1 MNAPSGGG
9 RMSPSLADL
18 IATGAAL
25 PSLSED
31 RRTQLRRDFI
41 ARARASA
48 LSKQASSEQA
58 NEQVDGSG
66 QV

>member
-1 MNAPSGGG
+1 MT
-9 RMSPSLADL
+9 PSLADL

-31 RRTQLRRDFI
+31 RRTRLRLDFI